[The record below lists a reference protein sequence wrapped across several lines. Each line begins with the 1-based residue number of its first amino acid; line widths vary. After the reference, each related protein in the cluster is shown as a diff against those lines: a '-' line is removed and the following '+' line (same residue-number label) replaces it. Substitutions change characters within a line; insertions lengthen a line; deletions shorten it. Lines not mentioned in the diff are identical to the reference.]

1 MLPGMLQ
8 VVNGFATGMVLVLI
22 SIDLEPAFITK
33 YETLETYWLSTSQVT
48 AIFSSS
54 KHLHVHIPLRM

>member
-22 SIDLEPAFITK
+22 SIDLEPAFIN
-33 YETLETYWLSTSQVT
+33 
-48 AIFSSS
+48 
-54 KHLHVHIPLRM
+54 